1 MSRFLT
7 IFALLLLPACGQ
19 QKDASPAPSNEA
31 KPATAAEVAPPTPAL
46 EGAWDV
52 TKIDG
57 RPIEARTAA
66 TFAGGKLRVAAGCNG
81 RGWTYTQKKNIV
93 SFATNPAG
101 SSNCGDLPNVDQE
114 RAFQAIERA
123 TIAIFDK
130 EGREV
135 TMSGDGGNVS
145 LVRR

>member
-1 MSRFLT
+1 MLRSLT
-7 IFALLLLPACGQ
+7 IASLLLVAGCGQ
-19 QKDASPAPSNEA
+19 QPESKTDANEPAKAPAAEAPAP
-31 KPATAAEVAPPTPAL
+31 TPVL
-46 EGAWDV
+46 EGAWQV

-57 RPIEARTAA
+57 SPMEAPTAA
-66 TFAGGKLRVAAGCNG
+66 TFASGKLRVAAGCNG

-93 SFATNPAG
+93 SFATNPNG

-130 EGREV
+130 SGGEV
-135 TMSGDGGNVS
+135 TLSGDGGNVS
-145 LVRR
+145 LARR